1 MKCKKMFVWT
11 KESIRW
17 YLRAGERTGY
27 YRKLAGQLR
36 NYIGPEDH
44 VADLGCGLGQ
54 IDLEIASRAGR
65 VTSVDTEEK
74 VTEIL
79 KREADRKKLSNLT
92 VRCMDWRELEE
103 EFCDVLLLCSFGRI
117 QEDLE
122 DFLRLCRKRILF
134 LRRSQREMER
144 GFAAPYHL
152 ENPVEK
158 EEAFARE
165 AGLKTCVR
173 RFQAEFGQPFSD
185 MEEAV
190 RFIRHYQVKTGG
202 LSPEEYL
209 RRHLEYKKDGK
220 FPLYLPNEKEM
231 YLLIIEKNFEK

>member
-1 MKCKKMFVWT
+1 MK
-11 KESIRW
+11 
-17 YLRAGERTGY
+17 TGKN
-27 YRKLAGQLR
+27 RIVTRFFEGAALSGACGK
-36 NYIGPEDH
+36 
-44 VADLGCGLGQ
+44 GCGFPP
-54 IDLEIASRAGR
+54 AGPGR
-65 VTSVDTEEK
+65 RGNFSKRWRTSGV
-74 VTEIL
+74 
-79 KREADRKKLSNLT
+79 
-92 VRCMDWRELEE
+92 
-103 EFCDVLLLCSFGRI
+103 F
-117 QEDLE
+117 
-122 DFLRLCRKRILF
+122 
-134 LRRSQREMER
+134 
-144 GFAAPYHL
+144 L

-165 AGLKTCVR
+165 TGLKTCVR

>member
-1 MKCKKMFVWT
+1 
-11 KESIRW
+11 
-17 YLRAGERTGY
+17 
-27 YRKLAGQLR
+27 
-36 NYIGPEDH
+36 
-44 VADLGCGLGQ
+44 
-54 IDLEIASRAGR
+54 
-65 VTSVDTEEK
+65 
-74 VTEIL
+74 
-79 KREADRKKLSNLT
+79 
-92 VRCMDWRELEE
+92 
-103 EFCDVLLLCSFGRI
+103 
-117 QEDLE
+117 
-122 DFLRLCRKRILF
+122 
-134 LRRSQREMER
+134 MER

-165 AGLKTCVR
+165 VGLKTCVR